1 MSGNN
6 NKVQLVLFIIL
17 ICNLAVSAIKIIV
30 GLMTGMQSV
39 TADGYHS
46 ITDGLSNLIG
56 MIGVKIASKPQDWN
70 HAYGHSRYETLSSLS
85 IAALL
90 IYLGIKVLEQSVMN
104 FIEPSFRV
112 PSNIEF
118 ILIII
123 TLIFNI
129 LVSLLESK
137 AGKKLNSIILIAD
150 AKHTF
155 SDIYVTLGVIIS
167 IILIK
172 YFNAPLYI
180 DSLISLLIACLIFKT
195 AWQIF
200 HAAADELTDH
210 IAVEP
215 EVIINAVMLEPE
227 IKGVHKVRSRR
238 SGDIIYADFHVQ
250 CDPEMKLKDVH
261 AMTHR
266 IQAHLHDKLG
276 LNINCVIHTEDV
288 KDVKI

>member
-1 MSGNN
+1 MANN

-17 ICNLAVSAIKIIV
+17 VCNLAVSAIKIIV

-118 ILIII
+118 I
-123 TLIFNI
+123 
-129 LVSLLESK
+129 
-137 AGKKLNSIILIAD
+137 
-150 AKHTF
+150 
-155 SDIYVTLGVIIS
+155 
-167 IILIK
+167 
-172 YFNAPLYI
+172 
-180 DSLISLLIACLIFKT
+180 
-195 AWQIF
+195 
-200 HAAADELTDH
+200 
-210 IAVEP
+210 
-215 EVIINAVMLEPE
+215 
-227 IKGVHKVRSRR
+227 
-238 SGDIIYADFHVQ
+238 
-250 CDPEMKLKDVH
+250 
-261 AMTHR
+261 
-266 IQAHLHDKLG
+266 
-276 LNINCVIHTEDV
+276 
-288 KDVKI
+288 